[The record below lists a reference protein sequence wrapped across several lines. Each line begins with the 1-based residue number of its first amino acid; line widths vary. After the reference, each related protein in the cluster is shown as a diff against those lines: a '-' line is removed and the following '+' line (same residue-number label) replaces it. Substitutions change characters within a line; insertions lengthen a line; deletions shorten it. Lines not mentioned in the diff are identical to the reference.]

1 MKITNLIE
9 VGYKMLVIAGLIY
22 VSMEINGLKK
32 LAQKNKDEINY
43 VTSKLDYITSDI
55 NIKNVSHQ

>member
-55 NIKNVSHQ
+55 NIKNVSHH